1 MFRRP
6 KELMSIPM
14 SKCSESDET
23 SLSEFISGK
32 DPEKQFNSRGLI
44 ESQNDMD
51 ALKCDEAKVSAIA
64 EALHCVLTQ
73 IHEQNKLE
81 DNFVTE
87 LNELCSKAKALE
99 TKLASKK
106 SLILNH
112 FQQLVSKLDRE
123 T

>member
-6 KELMSIPM
+6 KGLMSIPT
-14 SKCSESDET
+14 SKFSENDET
-23 SLSEFISGK
+23 SLSELLSDK
-32 DPEKQFNSRGLI
+32 DPEKQFSSHGLI
-44 ESQNDMD
+44 ESQNDMV

-64 EALHCVLTQ
+64 EALQCVLTQ

-99 TKLASKK
+99 AKLASKK